1 MEKDFFRTDYENLNG
16 GELFNIYTA
25 SNGKKIRGYAGKHTA
40 HVIAQA
46 NKRASEICLEKA
58 RVLVGKGHE

>member
-1 MEKDFFRTDYENLNG
+1 MEEDFFRRDYENFKE
-16 GELFNIYTA
+16 GELINVYTA
-25 SNGKKIRGYAGKHTA
+25 SNGMKIRGYAGKHTA